1 MHRTSFRLVPVGL
14 AAAAVLALAGCA
26 GSIDTSG
33 AERVDGTIPAAD
45 LALAAEGV
53 VLEQG
58 FTVDID
64 CGTGT
69 VPFEVGAAVECTGVE
84 ESSGATG
91 GYTVT
96 ITEIEGSDYRIEVVG
111 SEAEPTE
118 PTEPSEPTESALE
131 SASAFA
137 DLTAQAI
144 TDSLGEVP
152 LVNCGEE
159 DIEIFVGQEVRCAY
173 ETSAGSGF
181 VIATVTE
188 FDGSSY
194 AIEVVEE

>member
-1 MHRTSFRLVPVGL
+1 MLPTSLRLAPAGL
-14 AAAAVLALAGCA
+14 AAAAVLALTGCV

-69 VPFEVGAAVECTGVE
+69 VPFEVGATVECTGVDAASG
-84 ESSGATG
+84 ESG
-91 GYTVT
+91 GYTIT
-96 ITEIEGSDYRIEVVG
+96 ISEISGSDYRIEVVG
-111 SEAEPTE
+111 SAAEPDA
-118 PTEPSEPTESALE
+118 PADSAFESA
-131 SASAFA
+131 AAFA

-144 TDSLGEVP
+144 TDALGETP
-152 LVNCGEE
+152 LVDCGAE

-173 ETSAGSGF
+173 ESSSTSGF

-188 FDGSSY
+188 FDGNSY
-194 AIEVVEE
+194 AIEVAEE